1 MERLGDFE
9 LPDFFKDPSYFTLQ
23 PVGDA
28 RQAQIRAWKQLIL
41 DYCTSKRIY
50 IVPVEDEFPLFSNPA
65 IERSLS
71 PEATEVFLSALV
83 MEGHAE
89 WTDLTQTKC
98 LVLWRSI
105 QDWANYILNFLNER
119 GLESWVCTVEEV
131 RFGDETRES
140 ELQGIDP
147 GVLSRAVILLV
158 QNGKARIIENYGIWF
173 RTE

>member
-41 DYCTSKRIY
+41 DYCRTKRIY
-50 IVPVEDEFPLFSNPA
+50 IVPVEAEFPLFSNPP

-83 MEGHAE
+83 MEGRAE
-89 WTDLTQTKC
+89 WTDVHHTEC

-105 QDWANYILNFLNER
+105 HDWANYILNFLNER

-131 RFGDETRES
+131 HSGDETRES
-140 ELQGIDP
+140 
-147 GVLSRAVILLV
+147 ATA
-158 QNGKARIIENYGIWF
+158 ARINWAIRDTNSNHSDHLAMVPASSF
-173 RTE
+173 PC